1 MIFSIDK
8 RADPVFLSVCIYLDC
23 DGGGG
28 EVKGEQE
35 RDEFEKKGIYVHKSF
50 SDKSKGAFILRV
62 YHYNFP
68 SVLH

>member
-1 MIFSIDK
+1 
-8 RADPVFLSVCIYLDC
+8 LDC